1 MTIQKRIL
9 LAFVLLG
16 LTAWLLSQRAV
27 AEQDKA
33 VATFVTQIHPDL
45 VAPAES
51 APQVHLEMP
60 ASAQVGDWVT
70 VWLVATDV
78 ENLAGF
84 QVALHFDAAALGLG
98 TAKPVIGFAAARD
111 LLSLGYVRQ
120 EQALLLAA
128 ATCPVAD
135 CASAVYQQDPQL
147 AVGAS
152 GTVTLASFEFQ
163 VRQGGIVTIEVA
175 DIILVDT
182 QGHTLLTGSQYP
194 NPTVSQPTLEI
205 VDLSGNNQIN
215 DADAY
220 LVVSA
225 WRELQRT
232 GRCLATPITDYDVD
246 GNGCLNVADVQT
258 ILSAWGKQ
266 PAPSPAQPSG
276 EQSPDATFTVNSSGD
291 QSDANP
297 GDGICRT
304 TLLNCTLRAAI
315 EEANIRPGPDTILF
329 NIRGTGGSCPSL
341 VTIQPGSALTIDAA
355 DNNGVT
361 LNGYSQCNASANNQP
376 INGNAVIK
384 IEIRGSN
391 TEFVYGLNILSPNNL
406 VKGLAVYNWHRQI
419 QLAGA
424 RAHDNVIEGN
434 FIGTNAA
441 NTFTQTAT
449 GIEGDGLRL
458 EIGANNNLI
467 GGTAPAARNI
477 ISGNDQDGLGLQGEG
492 VDDNLIINTYIG
504 LKQSGDTR
512 LRNGADG
519 VDVAEGVAN
528 NQIGGLNPGERN
540 VISGNNRDGVELS
553 HDTGTRGNHIVGNF
567 IGLAAAGTASVNNG
581 WRGVTFEDSV
591 RENLVYRNVIV
602 ANGGDGV
609 RFYTVFANQLFDNFI
624 GVAPTGI
631 GSGSVVPIPGTENGL
646 VAMPNGT
653 AGGSNGLSG
662 VYITAGSQSNQITHN
677 IIAYHPEYGIYLDAN
692 RGYLSYGTC
701 EAYYNTF
708 SQNSLYDNAANG
720 IRLKSGVCDDG
731 IEYFPNEGIAIP
743 IITTALPSRAT
754 GTTCPNCRVQIFV
767 ADKLQANNPGGDNY
781 GEGKIFLAQGYANG
795 NGAFTIPLS
804 GVAIG
809 AILTAH
815 TTDSVGNSSEF
826 ARNVEVVA
834 PTPTATP
841 TPTHTATPTP
851 TPTATPTPLPP
862 GSQRRVYL
870 PLTTRQ

>member
-9 LAFVLLG
+9 LALVLLG

-27 AEQDKA
+27 AEQNKA

-70 VWLVATDV
+70 AWLVATDV

-98 TAKPVIGFAAARD
+98 TAKPVTGFAAARD

-120 EQALLLAA
+120 EQGLLLAA

-152 GTVTLASFEFQ
+152 GTVTLATFEFQ
-163 VRQGGIVTIEVA
+163 VRQGGMITIEVA

-182 QGHTLLTGSQYP
+182 QGHPLLTSSQYP
-194 NPTVSQPTLEI
+194 SPTVSQPTLET
-205 VDLSGNNQIN
+205 VDLSGNKQIN

-232 GRCLATPITDYDVD
+232 GRCLATPVTAYDVD
-246 GNGCLNVADVQT
+246 GNGCLNVADVQA
-258 ILSAWGKQ
+258 ILSAWGESLMPT
-266 PAPSPAQPSG
+266 PASLPDGHSPQ
-276 EQSPDATFTVNSSGD
+276 ATFTVNSSGD
-291 QSDANP
+291 QSDTNP
-297 GDGICRT
+297 GNGTCLT
-304 TLLNCTLRAAI
+304 SLLNCTLRAAI
-315 EEANIRPGPDTILF
+315 QEANARPGADTILF
-329 NIRGTGGSCPSL
+329 NIRGTSGSCPSL
-341 VTIQPGSALTIDAA
+341 VTIRPASDLILDAA
-355 DNNGVT
+355 DNT
-361 LNGYSQCNASANNQP
+361 SITINGYSQCNASANTQSL
-376 INGNAVIK
+376 NGNAVIK
-384 IEIRGSN
+384 IEIRGNN
-391 TEFVYGLNILSPNNL
+391 TELVYGVHIFSPNNV

-419 QLAGA
+419 QLVGA
-424 RAHDNVIEGN
+424 RAYNNIIEGN

-504 LKQSGDTR
+504 LKQSGDTA

-540 VISGNNRDGVELS
+540 VISGNNRDGVEIS

-567 IGLAAAGTASVNNG
+567 IGLAAAGTVSLDNG

-631 GSGSVVPIPGTENGL
+631 GSGGVVPIPGTENGL
-646 VAMPNGT
+646 MVMPNGT
-653 AGGSNGLSG
+653 SGGSEGLSG
-662 VYITAGSQSNQITHN
+662 VYITAGSQSNEVTHN

-692 RGYLSYGTC
+692 QGYLSYGTC
-701 EAYYNTF
+701 QAYYNTF
-708 SQNSLYDNAANG
+708 SQNSLYENVAKG
-720 IRLKSGVCDDG
+720 IRLKSGICDG

-743 IITTALPSRAT
+743 TLTSVVPSQAT
-754 GTTCPNCRVQIFV
+754 GTTCPGCLVQIFV
-767 ADKLQANNPGGDNY
+767 ADKFVVNNPDGDNF

-795 NGAFTIPLS
+795 NGTFTIPLG
-804 GVAIG
+804 GVSVG
-809 AILTAH
+809 TILTAH

-834 PTPTATP
+834 PPPTPTATP
-841 TPTHTATPTP
+841 TPI
-851 TPTATPTPLPP
+851 PTATPTPLPP